1 MNESI
6 EYLLNEE
13 IVSEIKDL
21 GRLELGGKPYE
32 NAINGVASLCSN
44 LIELKKLENEK
55 ELKNKQR
62 EVEVYLKSE
71 EIESENKDR
80 KMRNCI
86 AVATIIIPLAVG
98 SFWSYKSLRFEEEG
112 TITTVVGKNMMNG
125 LTKFKFWK

>member
-13 IVSEIKDL
+13 IVNEIKGL
-21 GRLELGGKPYE
+21 SKLEIGGKPYE
-32 NAINGVASLCSN
+32 NTIDGVSSLCNN

-55 ELKNKQR
+55 DLKNKQR
-62 EVEVYLKSE
+62 EMETYLKSE

-86 AVATIIIPLAVG
+86 AVASIIIPLAVG
-98 SFWSYKSLRFEEEG
+98 SFWSYKSLRFEESG
-112 TITTVVGKNMMNG
+112 TITSSVGKNMING